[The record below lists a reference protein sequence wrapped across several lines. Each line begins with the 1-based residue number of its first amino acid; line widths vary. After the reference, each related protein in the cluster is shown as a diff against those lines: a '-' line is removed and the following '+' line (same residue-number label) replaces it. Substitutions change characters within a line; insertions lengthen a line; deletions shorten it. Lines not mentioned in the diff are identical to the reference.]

1 MIELHGASEASVIL
15 ITRKKSLLGVGP
27 NGRALAKEITAAE
40 KKIHESSGSPG
51 VIRMRFSGDSETGTG
66 SDIGGIVQS
75 LIMGEHSQAC
85 FLKDCD
91 VERAFAPLVK
101 DGNPGLVK

>member
-1 MIELHGASEASVIL
+1 MIKRHGASEVSVIL

-27 NGRALAKEITAAE
+27 NGRTLAKEIAAAE
-40 KKIHESSGSPG
+40 KKIHECRGSTD

-66 SDIGGIVQS
+66 TDIGGIVQS
-75 LIMGEHSQAC
+75 LVMGEHSQAC

-91 VERAFAPLVK
+91 VERAAASLVK
-101 DGNPGLVK
+101 NGNPGLVK